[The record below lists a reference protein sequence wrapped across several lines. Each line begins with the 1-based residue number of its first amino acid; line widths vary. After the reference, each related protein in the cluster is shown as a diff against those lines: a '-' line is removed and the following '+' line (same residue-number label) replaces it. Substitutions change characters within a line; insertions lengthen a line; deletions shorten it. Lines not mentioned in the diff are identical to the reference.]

1 MFPHIF
7 DSEEGQDL
15 KFIPEESDGDIKDVL
30 RQPPIGIVD
39 GYYGLIIDSN
49 SLLTRSREECPVQ

>member
-7 DSEEGQDL
+7 DSEDGQDL

-30 RQPPIGIVD
+30 RQPPIGSKD
-39 GYYGLIIDSN
+39 
-49 SLLTRSREECPVQ
+49 